1 MNSINSVI
9 KFDLH
14 IHSKESAYK
23 EANEIVNQSTKKNL
37 DVLFTK
43 LSQHEV
49 GLFVI
54 TDHNRFY
61 IKQ

>member
-43 LSQHEV
+43 L
-49 GLFVI
+49 
-54 TDHNRFY
+54 N
-61 IKQ
+61 